1 MSRIIV
7 IGGGPAGMMAAWA
20 AASKGH
26 KVLLLEKNEKLGKKL
41 FITGKG
47 RCNVTNDCS
56 MEEFFGHMVTN
67 SKFLYSSFSQ
77 FTNKD
82 IADFFNRRG
91 CPLKTERGMRV
102 FPASDKS
109 SDIIRTLERALD
121 QVDVRVMLQAE
132 AAGLITEGETCRGV
146 TVKSRGKVWEERAEA
161 VILATGGCSYPS
173 TGSTGDGWRFAR
185 SLGHT
190 VKTPVP
196 ALVPLVLEEEEAR
209 ELQGLSLKNIEIRVF
224 LGKKE
229 KYREFGEM
237 LFTHFGASGPVIL
250 SASSFAA
257 KEWKRKEDNGRDSKN
272 MPLTLRIDLK
282 PALSL
287 EQLDARILRDFE
299 EEKNKQFKNSLARLL
314 PAKLIPVMIRRSRI
328 SPEKQ
333 VNEITREERRGL
345 ARCMKEFSFTITG
358 TRGFK
363 EAIITQGGISV
374 KEVNPSTMESKKV
387 RNLYFA
393 GEMLD
398 LDGVTGGFNLQIA
411 WSTGWTAG
419 NAVH

>member
-1 MSRIIV
+1 MSRIII

-20 AASKGH
+20 AGSKGH

-56 MEEFFGHMVTN
+56 MEEFFGHVVTN
-67 SKFLYSSFSQ
+67 PKFLYSSFAQ
-77 FTNKD
+77 FANKD
-82 IADFFNRRG
+82 IVDFFNRRG

-109 SDIIRTLERALD
+109 SDIIRTLERALE
-121 QVDVRVMLQAE
+121 QVSVQVMLQAE
-132 AAGLITEGETCRGV
+132 VVGLITEGENCRGV
-146 TVKSRGKVWEERAEA
+146 AVKSRGKVWEERADA

-173 TGSTGDGWRFAR
+173 TGSTGDGWRFAE

-190 VKTPVP
+190 VKKPVP
-196 ALVPLVLEEEEAR
+196 ALVPLILEEEEAKA
-209 ELQGLSLKNIEIRVF
+209 LQGLSLKNIEIRV
-224 LGKKE
+224 LQGKKE
-229 KYREFGEM
+229 KFREFGEM

-250 SASSFAA
+250 SASSFVA
-257 KEWKRKEDNGRDSKN
+257 KEWKKKDGRAA
-272 MPLTLRIDLK
+272 PLLLLIDLK

-299 EEKNKQFKNSLARLL
+299 EEKNKQFKNSLAHLL

-328 SPEKQ
+328 LPEKQ

-345 ARCMKEFSFTITG
+345 ARCLKEFSFTITG
-358 TRGFK
+358 TRGFN

-387 RNLYFA
+387 KHLYFA

-398 LDGVTGGFNLQIA
+398 TDGVTGGFNLQIA

-419 NAVH
+419 NAVP